1 MKKWKCVT
9 LSPENERKLKSENSI
24 QKEEPEKPKIV
35 HYPDENKREPG
46 SEPRVYII
54 FIYIYQIYYLNIY

>member
-9 LSPENERKLKSENSI
+9 LSPENERKFKSENSL
-24 QKEEPEKPKIV
+24 QSEEPEKPKIV

-46 SEPRVYII
+46 SEPRVH
-54 FIYIYQIYYLNIY
+54 FILIY